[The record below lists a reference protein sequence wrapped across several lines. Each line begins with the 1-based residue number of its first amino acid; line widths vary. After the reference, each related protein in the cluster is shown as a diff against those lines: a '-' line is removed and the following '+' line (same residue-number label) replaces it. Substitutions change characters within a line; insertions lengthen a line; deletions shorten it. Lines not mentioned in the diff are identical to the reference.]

1 MIGGVFGAAGSHNDV
16 GVLNLSRLIQY
27 LEQLLFPDFAL
38 AGGILPALFGDSIFQ
53 NVNHSTII
61 AHYNLNL
68 FAQQEQDF
76 IRRLNFRLSGVR
88 PSIEHMYGQLF
99 NLFRLLK
106 QPRQFVLLHDAELAY
121 RTAVSCFFI
130 LNCYTSRPPNP
141 NPNPLHSAP
150 SGWCCVSSLLPSP
163 LLLLHI
169 TCVGVISVTN
179 VV

>member
-27 LEQLLFPDFAL
+27 LEQLLFPDFAM

-61 AHYNLNL
+61 ARYNLNL

-76 IRRLNFRLSGVR
+76 IRRLNFHLSGVR
-88 PSIEHMYGQLF
+88 QSIEHMYGQLF
-99 NLFRLLK
+99 NFFRLLK
-106 QPRQFVLLHDAELAY
+106 QPCQFVLLHDAELAY

-130 LNCYTSRPPNP
+130 LNCYTCFNGSPCNSMFSKFPPTLQEYL
-141 NPNPLHSAP
+141 PLEEE
-150 SGWCCVSSLLPSP
+150 
-163 LLLLHI
+163 I
-169 TCVGVISVTN
+169 IQYRRN
-179 VV
+179 DNIIYDFYQFN